1 MTNHTINTS
10 DNKPCTA
17 KVWPLAKGSR
27 KYDLRKKA
35 LDELAKLGVA
45 KRLANDESQVW
56 TSALHLQSKA
66 DGSLRPCGDYHML
79 NQRTNLDG

>member
-45 KRLANDESQVW
+45 KRLANDES
-56 TSALHLQSKA
+56 
-66 DGSLRPCGDYHML
+66 
-79 NQRTNLDG
+79 